1 MALVRTAQ
9 TQSFPLPVQ
18 FFHALHRSFSS
29 LLKLVAF
36 RLWGRQIAFSL
47 AACLLA
53 GFAVAPPASATEF
66 LVNTITTNA
75 QQNASVAA
83 LSGGGFVITWQDFSN
98 GTDWDIRAQLYD
110 ANGAA
115 QGAEFLVNTIT
126 LNAQQTPNVAA
137 LTGGGFVIT
146 WQDNSGTAPDTS
158 VSAIRARR
166 YDASGAAQG
175 TEFLVNTT
183 TFNDQIQPSIAALSN
198 GGFVIAW
205 ADSSNGFNFDI
216 RAQRYNAS
224 GVAQGTEFLV
234 NSTISNGQTDSSIA
248 AFSGGGFVIV
258 WGDFSQTGGDTSSAA
273 VRAQRFDAS
282 GVAQGAEFLVNTSTL
297 NGQFLPSVAALVGG
311 DFVIAWTDSS
321 GTAPDTSGNA
331 IRAQRFNASGVA
343 QGTEFLVNSTTT
355 ASQDNASVAPLAGG
369 GFVIAWQDGSTTGGD
384 TSSDAIRAQRYD
396 ASGVAQG
403 PEFLVNTTTTNRQ
416 EFPRAAGLN
425 NGNFVFAWRDNSNG
439 TDADIRADIFAPNA
453 TPTGAV
459 VISGT
464 PAQGQILTADASSI
478 TDADGL
484 GTFSYQWKRSGSNIA
499 VATGTSYTLTQG
511 DVGST
516 ITVTVSYTDGGG
528 IVESLTSVPTSPVT
542 DVNDSPS
549 GRVQVSGTAIQGQTL
564 SADPSGISD
573 PDGLSNAVFTYQ
585 WRRGDVEI
593 MGETAPTLTL
603 TQTDVGATIRVMVR
617 FVDDLGF
624 GGSII
629 SPVIGPIANLNDA
642 PSGTV
647 TITGTA
653 VKGETLTADASG
665 VTDIDGLGAFSYQ
678 WRRSGTDIIGASAST
693 YTLVQDDIGKTIDV
707 MVSYTDGFGAPE
719 SVTSAPTG
727 TVLSAGTTLFS
738 SVLPSARSGFIGGTD
753 ITVFASV
760 NNAGTGVA
768 QNCVISIPANAPVT
782 LSYQETGAGNVPVGA
797 ANAPFNLVVGQ
808 SRSFI
813 LSFTPTATSTGEE
826 VFPNFICDNA
836 NTDAIPGVNTAFLE
850 IEALEGADILSIG
863 STPSGD
869 GVINIPSGGTGFMTV
884 TASNIGRGDVAGSK
898 EAAVTVSVDTGS
910 ASLALEVQFCETN
923 AASVCITSL
932 GTGNINTKIDDT
944 PHYFAVFV
952 ADKTT
957 GTGVPLDPA
966 NARVFLRFK
975 GANGAVR
982 SVTSAAVTVPAA
994 AATEAS
1000 MASDLPVGR
1009 WAVMVRQTHGIRHA
1023 QTPGTLYVWP
1033 DGTAALHTG
1042 KGEPLTMQLAATK
1055 QPGNFT
1061 GMASTGVLAGQFN
1074 LDRSIALVN
1083 AINHNTR
1090 LDIWGVHD
1098 TRGLPQ

>member
-1 MALVRTAQ
+1 M
-9 TQSFPLPVQ
+9 
-18 FFHALHRSFSS
+18 
-29 LLKLVAF
+29 
-36 RLWGRQIAFSL
+36 
-47 AACLLA
+47 
-53 GFAVAPPASATEF
+53 
-66 LVNTITTNA
+66 
-75 QQNASVAA
+75 
-83 LSGGGFVITWQDFSN
+83 
-98 GTDWDIRAQLYD
+98 
-110 ANGAA
+110 
-115 QGAEFLVNTIT
+115 
-126 LNAQQTPNVAA
+126 
-137 LTGGGFVIT
+137 
-146 WQDNSGTAPDTS
+146 
-158 VSAIRARR
+158 
-166 YDASGAAQG
+166 
-175 TEFLVNTT
+175 
-183 TFNDQIQPSIAALSN
+183 
-198 GGFVIAW
+198 
-205 ADSSNGFNFDI
+205 
-216 RAQRYNAS
+216 
-224 GVAQGTEFLV
+224 
-234 NSTISNGQTDSSIA
+234 
-248 AFSGGGFVIV
+248 
-258 WGDFSQTGGDTSSAA
+258 
-273 VRAQRFDAS
+273 
-282 GVAQGAEFLVNTSTL
+282 
-297 NGQFLPSVAALVGG
+297 
-311 DFVIAWTDSS
+311 
-321 GTAPDTSGNA
+321 
-331 IRAQRFNASGVA
+331 
-343 QGTEFLVNSTTT
+343 
-355 ASQDNASVAPLAGG
+355 
-369 GFVIAWQDGSTTGGD
+369 IAWQDGSATGGD

-403 PEFLVNTTTTNRQ
+403 PEFLVNTTTTNKQ
-416 EFPRAAGLN
+416 EFPRTAGLN
-425 NGNFVFAWRDNSNG
+425 NGKFVFAWRDNSNG

-453 TPTGAV
+453 APTGAV

-464 PAQGQILTADASSI
+464 PAQGQILAADASSI

-484 GTFSYQWKRSGSNIA
+484 GTFSYQWSTG
-499 VATGTSYTLTQG
+499 ATGTSYTLTQG

-528 IVESLTSVPTSPVT
+528 TVESLTSAPTSPVT

-549 GRVQVSGTAIQGQTL
+549 GRVQVNGTAIQGQTL

-738 SVLPSARSGFIGGTD
+738 SVLPSARSGFVGGTD

-1000 MASDLPVGR
+1000 MASDLPIGR